1 MGKTVFLFPGQGAQ
15 YPGMAKDLWDYS
27 GKVKELFEVASES
40 ARMDLKKLLFEG
52 TEEELKAT
60 DKTQIAV
67 TLANLSAST
76 VLKENGIDAEGFAGF
91 SLGEHSA
98 LYEAGIVKLKDLFV
112 IVKIRG
118 ELMEKAS
125 RSLDSSS
132 GNAGM
137 AAVVGLSF
145 EKAKAVLSGLENERV
160 YLANYSSPTQVVLSG
175 TAGGLNKAEDAFK
188 DAGARRFIRLKVSGP
203 FHSPLLE
210 DARKGLAELLSGME
224 YSDPV
229 KAVYANVSGDRIKS
243 GPEAKDCCIRQVVST
258 VKWVTEEESLLRDG
272 FDTVY
277 EVGPGKVLSGLWR
290 SFNREIVCTPL
301 GTMDAIKKILEG

>member
-1 MGKTVFLFPGQGAQ
+1 MARTVFLFPGQGAQ
-15 YPGMAKDLWDYS
+15 YPGMAKDLWEYS
-27 GKVKELFEVASES
+27 SRVKELFEYASDTVKL
-40 ARMDLKKLLFEG
+40 DLKKLLFEG

-67 TLANLSAST
+67 TLASLAAST
-76 VLKENGIDAEGFAGF
+76 VLKEGGINPEGFAGF
-91 SLGEHSA
+91 SLGEYSA
-98 LYEAGIVKLKDLFV
+98 LYEAGVVKLKDLFN

-125 RSLDSSS
+125 RKLDSSA

-137 AAVVGLSF
+137 AAVIGLTF
-145 EKAKAVLSGLENERV
+145 DKASSVLEGLKGTDV

-175 TAGGLNKAEDAFK
+175 TAKGLNNAEPAFK
-188 DAGARRFIRLKVSGP
+188 EAGARRFIRLKVSGP

-210 DARKGLAELLSGME
+210 DARKNLADFLSDIE

-229 KAVYANVSGDRIKS
+229 KAVYANVSGDLIKS
-243 GPEAKDCCIRQVVST
+243 GEDAKKYSIQQVVST
-258 VKWVTEEESLLRDG
+258 VKWVTEEESLIRDG

-290 SFNREIVCTPL
+290 SFNRDILCTPA
-301 GTMDAIKKILEG
+301 GTLDAVKQILEG